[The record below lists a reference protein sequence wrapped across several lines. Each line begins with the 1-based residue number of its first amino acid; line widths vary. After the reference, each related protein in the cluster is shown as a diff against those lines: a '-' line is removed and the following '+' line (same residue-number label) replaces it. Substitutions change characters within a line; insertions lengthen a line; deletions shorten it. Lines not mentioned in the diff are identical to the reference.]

1 MPPSKNQVLSRLGE
15 AIRDERKRQGISQG
29 NLALYAEVNRTYMG
43 SLERGEVNISILTII
58 KILDVLKIKPSALLK
73 EADL

>member
-1 MPPSKNQVLSRLGE
+1 MPPSKNQVLRRLGE
-15 AIRDERKRQGISQG
+15 AIRDERKRQGISQE

-58 KILDVLKIKPSALLK
+58 KILSVLKMKPSELLI
-73 EADL
+73 EAGL